1 MHYRISFIFVT
12 FICLFCFV
20 TTGIAQEANTDED
33 SKPVILY
40 SGTPKQY
47 EIADINCAG

>member
-1 MHYRISFIFVT
+1 MHYRIFLYIRNVYLSV
-12 FICLFCFV
+12 LFFV

-40 SGTPKQY
+40 PVHRNSMR
-47 EIADINCAG
+47 